1 MAVASQP
8 VLSPP
13 LLTYEDYLAEGEVN
27 RLYDIVDGVRIYP
40 MASPTVDHQETVINI
55 LELLRVYQRAT
66 RRGRALTAPLDVLV
80 SRNPLR
86 TRQPDVLF
94 ISRERLEEAGGRFLE
109 GPLTTAPELAVE
121 VLSGSDTRRARA
133 DKIADYTAVGV
144 TECWLAS
151 GEAETI
157 EQLRLTLDGP
167 ERVAIH
173 GSGQTLRSIAF
184 PDLALS
190 VDDVFRYDE

>member
-1 MAVASQP
+1 
-8 VLSPP
+8 
-13 LLTYEDYLAEGEVN
+13 
-27 RLYDIVDGVRIYP
+27 

-133 DKIADYTAVGV
+133 DKIADYAAIGV
-144 TECWLAS
+144 TEGSDAIS
-151 GEAETI
+151 VVVSEETGLI
-157 EQLRLTLDGP
+157 TFVENGVVRRNLDTNQLRKLLLEAMSIP
-167 ERVAIH
+167 VA
-173 GSGQTLRSIAF
+173 QRKREPTKTMKT
-184 PDLALS
+184 
-190 VDDVFRYDE
+190 DETEITVG